1 MKFICDENIMT
12 RLHIFFL
19 VMPLIPCPN
28 EDYLEKL
35 GVDMEMLLI
44 FSTVRWTDIGNLLK
58 SFAQLPSSS
67 NSNQG
72 LKGLVNQ

>member
-12 RLHIFFL
+12 RLQIFLL

-28 EDYLEKL
+28 EEYLEKL

-44 FSTVRWTDIGNLLK
+44 FSAVR
-58 SFAQLPSSS
+58 
-67 NSNQG
+67 
-72 LKGLVNQ
+72 